1 MSITLLT
8 RDQLREYSKIFDHE
22 VKSDITEFR
31 YKTEQEQNDFCND
44 ILTKTI
50 KVIQHLK
57 QLQSQD
63 KIDKLYQFKGD
74 SK

>member
-1 MSITLLT
+1 MSLTMLT
-8 RDQLREYSKIFDHE
+8 RDQMREYCKIFDHE

-31 YKTEQEQNDFCND
+31 HKTEQEQNDFCND

>member
-8 RDQLREYSKIFDHE
+8 RDQFRDCSNIFTWE
-22 VKSDITEFR
+22 VKSDISQFR
-31 YKTEQEQNDFCND
+31 HKTEQEQNDFLND

-50 KVIQHLK
+50 KLVQHLK

-63 KIDKLYQFKGD
+63 KVDKNYQYKGG

>member
-8 RDQLREYSKIFDHE
+8 RDQLREYTKIFDHE

-31 YKTEQEQNDFCND
+31 HKTEQEQNDFCNEL
-44 ILTKTI
+44 LTKTI
-50 KVIQHLK
+50 KIVQHLK

-63 KIDKLYQFKGD
+63 KIDKQYQFKGV